1 MSGRRMRDF
10 GAPRAFTQGEAAN
23 ALFLDELGLDL
34 GDFGHE
40 FLDLEFERS
49 DVPRILLLVLGV
61 GEGEGFYIL
70 FEFEVGLVELVA
82 LAAELYHLFD

>member
-1 MSGRRMRDF
+1 MQAVQVFALLDLSLEGLDN
-10 GAPRAFTQGEAAN
+10 P